1 MLEVAPSQSPATP
14 PQEAEPPAP
23 PEHHITFREVLSA
36 LNPLQYLPVVGT
48 IYRAVTGDQIPDA
61 VRRIGSLIVSGL
73 LGGPVGVVINLA
85 VTAAEK
91 ISGVD
96 LDDVGQKLLAMTG
109 LAGTPAV
116 MTAQMPAASPGVSP
130 TSPPATPPTLDPSAS
145 PTLAARPDPSATS
158 AVRAAT
164 SGPHLTTPWPAQAW
178 SPAQLAAYG
187 VSAISDGTLKLANL
201 TGADVLNS
209 LELSRIQVAQTAY
222 DRARLLAA

>member
-1 MLEVAPSQSPATP
+1 MLEVAPSQAPAVP
-14 PQEAEPPAP
+14 PQQTAAAAP

-36 LNPLQYLPVVGT
+36 LNPLQYLPGVGT
-48 IYRAVTGDQIPDA
+48 IYRALTGDEIPEP

-73 LGGPVGVVINLA
+73 LGGPIGVVINLA

-91 ISGVD
+91 ISGID
-96 LDDVGQKLLAMTG
+96 LDSVGQKLVTMTG
-109 LAGTPAV
+109 LGGTPTV
-116 MTAQMPAASPGVSP
+116 MTAQAPAASPAASPASDATTSP
-130 TSPPATPPTLDPSAS
+130 TS
-145 PTLAARPDPSATS
+145 AARPNTAPTLP
-158 AVRAAT
+158 VRTAT
-164 SGPHLTTPWPAQAW
+164 SGPRLTTPWPAQAW

-209 LELSRIQVAQTAY
+209 LELSRIRVAQTAY